1 MLLETAHGTPRAPT
15 CVSRILRLL
24 NSLRAWLIFFVQE
37 ADYMLSSMEAWK
49 TPASRDAYDAL
60 LQAHTS
66 RPFPKWAK
74 VDAMMQVGSR
84 ARVRVTR
91 DA

>member
-1 MLLETAHGTPRAPT
+1 
-15 CVSRILRLL
+15 
-24 NSLRAWLIFFVQE
+24 
-37 ADYMLSSMEAWK
+37 MLSSMEAWK